1 LKGCGCIADELGQL
15 IEVNRR
21 QVEGDG
27 DDAAGPLSPSA

>member
-15 IEVNRR
+15 EVNRR